1 LKDGGLQGA
10 RAQVIGGMT
19 QTFISAVQNF
29 RGIQP
34 R

>member
-1 LKDGGLQGA
+1 MPP
-10 RAQVIGGMT
+10 VIGGMT